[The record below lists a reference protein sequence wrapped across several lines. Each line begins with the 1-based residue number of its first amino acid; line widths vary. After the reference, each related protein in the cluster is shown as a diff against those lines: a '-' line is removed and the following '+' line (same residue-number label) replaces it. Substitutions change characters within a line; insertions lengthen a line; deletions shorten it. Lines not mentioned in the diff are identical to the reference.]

1 MISNESNFF
10 DVEKVVS
17 DLVANAMD
25 HMDRRGAADIRY
37 LMVDVYTVAAKLL
50 DIQASVHE

>member
-37 LMVDVYTVAAKLL
+37 LMVDVYTVGAKLL
-50 DIQASVHE
+50 GIQASLHE